1 MTVDTP
7 HFRSDL
13 MNEIIEE
20 AWQSESPKNGL
31 SIVKSFLKNHYQA
44 MKNDKYLPIP
54 EKCRGYKIIKNKLVY
69 FGEDSEISK
78 EKYRCMNVV
87 DQSKTMLNWMQ
98 FLKEKI
104 RNLTLSECVLEITD
118 IDNAH
123 LPDSFLDED
132 VDICILQNFMKKSAF
147 EQLQQ
152 RVQDKKTKQK
162 FTCIKCSK
170 SVHTNCIQCD
180 SCLLWF
186 HYSCVNI
193 EVPKNALYF
202 SDHDWYCCKCNSI

>member
-1 MTVDTP
+1 
-7 HFRSDL
+7 
-13 MNEIIEE
+13 
-20 AWQSESPKNGL
+20 
-31 SIVKSFLKNHYQA
+31 

-54 EKCRGYKIIKNKLVY
+54 EKCKGYKIIKNKLVY

-98 FLKEKI
+98 FSKEKI

-152 RVQDKKTKQK
+152 RVQDKKRNKN
-162 FTCIKCSK
+162 SRV
-170 SVHTNCIQCD
+170 S
-180 SCLLWF
+180 
-186 HYSCVNI
+186 
-193 EVPKNALYF
+193 NALNLFIPTVFNVIVAYYGF
-202 SDHDWYCCKCNSI
+202 ITHV